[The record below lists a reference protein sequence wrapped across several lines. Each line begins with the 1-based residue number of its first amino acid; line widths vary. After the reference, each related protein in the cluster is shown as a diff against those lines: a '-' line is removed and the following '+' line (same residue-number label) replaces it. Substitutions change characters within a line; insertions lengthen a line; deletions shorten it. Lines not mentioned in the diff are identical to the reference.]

1 VTALDRFGCRLVA
14 LERHGGP
21 QGALTVLLGEG
32 GSLGEGDGV
41 ARRGFLLTD
50 VPPGGVRG
58 GHAHRRS
65 HQLVV
70 AAAGE
75 VDATVSDGAGEGAVR
90 LVVGGAALAVPPL
103 VWLTL
108 SGFTPGA
115 AVLVLGTEPHDDAE
129 LVRSLDEL
137 RRLRA
142 RP

>member
-1 VTALDRFGCRLVA
+1 MDPVSAPDLLGCRLVA
-14 LERHGGP
+14 LDRHGGP
-21 QGALTVLLGEG
+21 RGTLTVVIGEG
-32 GSLGEGDGV
+32 GGIRAAE
-41 ARRGFLLTD
+41 RGFLLTD

-70 AAAGE
+70 VAAGE
-75 VDATVSDGAGEGAVR
+75 VDATVADGVGEAVVR
-90 LVVGGAALAVPPL
+90 LVAGGEALAVPPL

-129 LVRSLDEL
+129 FVRSLDEL
-137 RRLRA
+137 RRLRT

>member
-1 VTALDRFGCRLVA
+1 MNAPDLLGCRLVA
-14 LERHGGP
+14 LDRHDGP
-21 QGALTVLLGEG
+21 RGALTVVLGEG
-32 GSLGEGDGV
+32 GVLGAV
-41 ARRGFLLTD
+41 QRGFLLTD

-70 AAAGE
+70 VAAGE
-75 VDATVSDGAGEGAVR
+75 VDATVSDGVGEAVVR
-90 LVVGGAALAVPPL
+90 LVAGGAALAVPPL

-129 LVRSLDEL
+129 FVRSLDEL
-137 RRLRA
+137 RRLRV

>member
-1 VTALDRFGCRLVA
+1 MDPVSAPDLLGCRLVA
-14 LERHGGP
+14 LDRHDGRR
-21 QGALTVLLGEG
+21 GALTVLVGEG
-32 GSLGEGDGV
+32 SGVGV
-41 ARRGFLLTD
+41 AHRGFLLTD

-70 AAAGE
+70 VAAGE
-75 VDATVSDGAGEGAVR
+75 VDATVTDGVGEAAVR
-90 LVVGGAALAVPPL
+90 LVAGGAALAVPPL

-108 SGFTPGA
+108 DGFTPGA

-129 LVRSLDEL
+129 FVRSLDEL